1 MGGKKGSLFF
11 NNTLLN
17 VKKTIKLVSVIIH
30 TQFILNQHPSS
41 QRGLPVIGYTEIIV
55 ALIAV
60 IGAAATY
67 LLQKH
72 KELSLEIAEKKRTV
86 YASFL
91 KNFTEI
97 SIAVMND
104 EDVSGTEI
112 DKNRMLVRD
121 QLVLYASDDVIK
133 AYDTWIRYADL
144 DPHDIKKESELSNLL
159 LLAIRKD
166 ILGKT
171 NVTTENLENL
181 NSFNRG

>member
-1 MGGKKGSLFF
+1 M
-11 NNTLLN
+11 
-17 VKKTIKLVSVIIH
+17 IE
-30 TQFILNQHPSS
+30 
-41 QRGLPVIGYTEIIV
+41 YTEIIV

-60 IGAAATY
+60 VGAAITY
-67 LLQKH
+67 LLQKN
-72 KELSLEIAEKKRTV
+72 KESNLEIAEKKRTV

-104 EDVSGTEI
+104 EEISGTEM
-112 DKNRMLVRD
+112 DRNRMLVRD

-144 DPHDIKKESELSNLL
+144 EPHDINKESELSNLL

-171 NVTTENLENL
+171 KITTENLDNL

>member
-1 MGGKKGSLFF
+1 M
-11 NNTLLN
+11 
-17 VKKTIKLVSVIIH
+17 IE
-30 TQFILNQHPSS
+30 
-41 QRGLPVIGYTEIIV
+41 YTEIIV

-60 IGAAATY
+60 VGAAITY
-67 LLQKH
+67 LLQKN
-72 KELSLEIAEKKRTV
+72 KESNLEIAEKKRTV

-104 EDVSGTEI
+104 EEISGTEM
-112 DKNRMLVRD
+112 DRNRMLVRD

-144 DPHDIKKESELSNLL
+144 EPHDINKESELSNLL

-171 NVTTENLENL
+171 KIKTENLDNL